1 MQCHARTCNCIDF
14 GQCGSRRGET
24 RQTSTLSP
32 FSALGQRK
40 TDPPPRGGS
49 TTMTGKVR
57 LFGPRVKHPRF
68 LGPKWHKTPLPR
80 GKRGSEPT
88 KVGKMGSRSGRE
100 RHYLSST
107 VAPASTSLAF
117 AFSAS
122 SLLAFSRTGFGAL
135 STRSFASFKPRLVIS
150 RTALMT

>member
-1 MQCHARTCNCIDF
+1 MQCHARTCDCIDF

-40 TDPPPRGGS
+40 TDPPPRGS

-57 LFGPRVKHPRF
+57 LFGSRVKHPRGF
-68 LGPKWHKTPLPR
+68 WAQNATKPR
-80 GKRGSEPT
+80 CPEGKRGSEPT
-88 KVGKMGSRSGRE
+88 KVGKMGSQSGRE

-135 STRSFASFKPRLVIS
+135 STRSFASFQPRLVIS